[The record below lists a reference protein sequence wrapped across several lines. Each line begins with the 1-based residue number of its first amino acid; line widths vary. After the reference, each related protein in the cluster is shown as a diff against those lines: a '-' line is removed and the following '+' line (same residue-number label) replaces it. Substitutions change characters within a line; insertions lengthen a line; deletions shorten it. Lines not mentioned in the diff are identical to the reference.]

1 MVADHPAHIAW
12 CLGRTYNSSR
22 FTHGG
27 DPYPYLSDLPLIA
40 AFKLQLSVAAQ
51 SFAATVQRF
60 DMTSLV
66 TGATGFVGRHL
77 LARLAEQGEPV
88 RAMYRDEARRKE
100 FITHG
105 ETAVRGDIC
114 DPALMQDAIA
124 GADVIYHCA
133 AAHSTSSPDEIRRTN
148 LAAVETLL
156 GAAKAV
162 TPKARIVLLS
172 SLNVL
177 GNKSFYAATES
188 APRKHTKDLHAD
200 LKSAAEVAAERAIR
214 DGMDIIVLRPGLIY
228 GAGDLNFAKL
238 ARAISRGKMVYI
250 GSRDNIV
257 PIVHVDDVVQA
268 MMLAGRASRLESRV
282 FNITDG
288 SKTTI
293 SELATGLAAAI
304 GAQPPSRV
312 LRPILPRI
320 AVSVFGLLGREG
332 PITRST
338 LRFLGTSRYVDISCA
353 RKELGYEPRVSLKEG
368 LTRCADWLKAS
379 VAEQA
384 AA

>member
-1 MVADHPAHIAW
+1 
-12 CLGRTYNSSR
+12 
-22 FTHGG
+22 
-27 DPYPYLSDLPLIA
+27 
-40 AFKLQLSVAAQ
+40 
-51 SFAATVQRF
+51 
-60 DMTSLV
+60 MTSLV

-88 RAMYRDEARRKE
+88 RAMYRDEARRRE

-105 ETAVRGDIC
+105 ETAIRGDIC
-114 DPALMQDAIA
+114 DAAAMRDAVA
-124 GADVIYHCA
+124 GVDVVYHCA

-156 GAAKAV
+156 AAVKTAA
-162 TPKARIVLLS
+162 PKARVVLLS

-177 GNKSFYAATES
+177 GNNSFYAATED

-200 LKSAAEVAAERAIR
+200 LKSAAEVVAERAIR
-214 DGMDIIVLRPGLIY
+214 DDMDVVILRPGLIY
-228 GAGDLNFAKL
+228 GAGDLNFSKL
-238 ARAISRGKMVYI
+238 ARAIARGKLVYI

-268 MMLAGRASRLESRV
+268 MVLAGRASQIRGRV

-293 SELATGLAAAI
+293 SELVAGLASAV
-304 GAQPPSRV
+304 GAQPPTRV
-312 LRPILPRI
+312 MRRILPQI
-320 AVSVFGLLGREG
+320 AVNLFELLGREG

-338 LRFLGTSRYVDISCA
+338 FRFLGTSRYVDISRA
-353 RKELGYEPRVSLKEG
+353 QKELGYEPRVSLKEG
-368 LTRCADWLKAS
+368 IAGCADWLKAS
-379 VAEQA
+379 VAAQA